1 MLLALLV
8 HVCIYCTDR
17 GIVRSYQKYL
27 PETYKR
33 FKGEKVKLGR
43 EAGAVSRL
51 VTCKKKWFLLSSI
64 WDSVQQSHPPRVSIL
79 LL

>member
-1 MLLALLV
+1 MYLSFCICVLFVSNNCMLLVLLG

-33 FKGEKVKLGR
+33 FKGEKVNLGR

-51 VTCKKKWFLLSSI
+51 V
-64 WDSVQQSHPPRVSIL
+64 
-79 LL
+79 